1 MMDKFKAALLLA
13 GVGDALGYRNFTR
26 ENNALGAKI
35 QGELKEIG
43 GLENLVLSSDKW
55 PISDNTLMHMATAEA
70 LVTDYWCLEDLYRE
84 LVKRYVDAIDKLPG
98 RRSDPATI
106 EGCSQLKPDN
116 YLLAWHT
123 PFNEKG
129 SGFGAAT
136 KAMCLGMKYWK
147 PDRLET
153 LIEVSIE
160 VGRMTHNHPTG
171 FLGSLC
177 TALFVSYAIQ
187 GKPLVQWG
195 REMMKVVPM
204 AEEYCKKTIRHMA
217 EYQEHWFYYEAK
229 WQFYLEERE
238 INEDNQNKPNFPDN
252 YDAEERE
259 KTYRRWSSE
268 GRGGRRGHDAPMIA
282 YDALLGCGSD
292 WTELCNRAM
301 FHGGES
307 AATGTIAGCLYGL
320 LYGLNKVPKGLY
332 QDLEQRE
339 KLENL
344 GEALFRLSSEENRS
358 KGTKLGSDKVLVDP
372 IVLKKKL
379 SKMSTELGAFAV
391 LSSLLLYLTDLLSSQ
406 PQVESKKAKWLEG
419 IENKVNSRRECHSA
433 HGGIRPTKFQLLQ
446 SRFMNNNR
454 EAYRKRSRE
463 VGKLVIKEKQNRNGL
478 NSIVSKL
485 DKSSSKEG
493 ESPEITP
500 HDKVKWVC
508 STGKNTVKNILK
520 KFLVAEE
527 KEAKEREKQ
536 VAPKKKTPNDNL
548 PKIINKNS
556 VLSKL
561 KEKFEQSSNICSAIE
576 VKSLLPR
583 KGERKSKKGPE
594 RKKICKP
601 EIRVLERKLRTTTI
615 VNSPQ
620 PQQLVCTTVPT
631 PKFCVATEISH
642 PWSWATNAK
651 STTQTSEVGRPK
663 DTQKAPGIGSHDSRI
678 PESMTHK
685 GQLGGQLQNKHHEM
699 SKVVADK
706 KDIVES
712 NVTPTSPGS
721 NQDSVLPSCE
731 NVSLVDGIPPLSK
744 NSLDH
749 KENIIPPVDDTFSRS
764 RDKNAAK
771 IMSRENIPTNDLS
784 SNPAEG
790 VHVHSHQEMK
800 EDGIPGI
807 PEGMFRPK
815 ETEIELAE
823 PIKDPPF
830 TSQKC
835 FSEKKV
841 LENIP
846 PFLSPVAQASCN
858 REPPIKDQ
866 QSSVEPAAV
875 HKMPPLKP
883 SQDNAQSLGSTFSD
897 TVQNKEK
904 LPDKEEL
911 FPSLNKSD
919 HAGKAKKGVLQPSRS
934 QGEPS
939 DQQAERE
946 HLPKEPQSHPKLSQ
960 QNNPSS
966 NISKQT
972 IDQPHQTPTSN
983 RSQKD
988 NNDLK
993 GNDFEKELCPLTGD
1007 LDKSSCVRAAEN
1019 TSKAELRSDNEKT
1032 NSENKSK
1039 KGNSSL
1045 SHLDTPQRLPEEF
1058 IRHETGNLEKNPTPP
1073 FQKSHSSSLTDSA
1086 NPEGDTP
1093 EVDRPW
1099 CSVGNLQTPTSNAVK
1114 KKESC
1119 IVRDNAATPNS
1130 EKHHFPSPAEL
1141 LKPKGAPGQDSK
1153 PTTSNLCNDLIKSEN
1168 HAVEVEGMSPQTRK
1182 YQPASTK
1189 ETRKREISPVGE
1201 ASPAHNVEKQQVPL
1215 GNKTGKQ
1222 ESIKVMAE
1230 VKPEKS
1236 GFPSPNETVKQG
1248 NSEGGE
1254 RNLLKEVQCL
1264 IPSSVDRKGQDDK
1277 VTKEKNSIVGG
1288 KKLVRNSNMPQKLI
1302 KSDLAEGGG
1311 ERAGSQ
1317 QLTPPK
1323 HKPSRPGVLPSP
1335 DNSKC
1340 QTPSRDPEKGGTV
1353 ASKDENAAKHQ
1364 LSTLKE
1370 PVKCDD
1376 NANQRNAQDSL
1387 KTKSDKIPLSGKK
1400 VKPESKSGKTK
1411 ENTSNSG
1418 QNQLP
1423 LENELPKSK
1432 KAEPMKPT
1440 AEKSQKPSLDDSRNG
1455 LPKSKETT
1463 VSKLGKTKENTSNS
1477 GQNQLPLENELPKSK
1492 KAESMKPAAE
1502 KLQKPSLGDSRNGL
1516 PKSKETT
1523 VSKLGK
1529 TKENTSHSGQIQLPL
1544 ENEVPK
1550 SKKAEPMKHAAEK
1563 KPSLDDSRN
1572 ELPKSKETTVRE
1584 RGTLCNLKEHQIPAP
1599 NESKTEPVN
1608 LAAGEPQKPSLNDS
1622 RNHEDI
1628 AKNEKRA
1635 SWNSKNQ
1642 QLPLSD
1648 VKQESHQYSVTAG
1661 KQQQQPQPPKDYVK
1675 PKSSIRDGKH
1685 MHHKSEKYRLPAS
1698 DELGVHEKNASE
1710 RKGSLAPLSSHD
1722 RTMQKKKTLCETD
1735 TGPRLGSPN
1744 KTCPAEQRKPQRSPP
1759 GKYQTL
1765 SANVLSE
1772 QGSGESQKLGADAI
1786 SQKARSLALEKYI
1799 AESYSEELVP
1809 LSIKPMVVRVI
1820 DTIKLDN

>member
-55 PISDNTLMHMATAEA
+55 PISDNTIMHMATAEA
-70 LVTDYWCLEDLYRE
+70 LITDYWCLEDLYRE
-84 LVKRYVDAIDKLPG
+84 LVKRYVDAVDKLPG

-106 EGCSQLKPDN
+106 EACSQLKPDN

-217 EYQEHWFYYEAK
+217 EYQEHWFYFEAK

-292 WTELCNRAM
+292 WTELCNRAI

-320 LYGLNKVPKGLY
+320 LYGINKVPKGLY

-358 KGTKLGSDKVLVDP
+358 KGTKLGGDKVLVDP

-391 LSSLLLYLTDLLSSQ
+391 LSSLLLYLTELLSSQ

-419 IENKVNSRRECHSA
+419 IENKVNLKRECQSA
-433 HGGIRPTKFQLLQ
+433 HGNIRPTKFQLLQ

-463 VGKLVIKEKQNRNGL
+463 VGKLVVKEKQNRNGL

-527 KEAKEREKQ
+527 KEAKDREKQ

-576 VKSLLPR
+576 VKSLLPC

-615 VNSPQ
+615 VNSPHA
-620 PQQLVCTTVPT
+620 QQLVCTTVPT
-631 PKFCVATEISH
+631 PKFCVATEISR

-651 STTQTSEVGRPK
+651 SATQPSEVGRPK
-663 DTQKAPGIGSHDSRI
+663 VTQKVPDIGPHDSRI
-678 PESMTHK
+678 PESRAHK
-685 GQLGGQLQNKHHEM
+685 RKLGGQLQNKHHEM
-699 SKVVADK
+699 PKVVADK

-731 NVSLVDGIPPLSK
+731 NVSLVDCIPPLSK
-744 NSLDH
+744 DSLDH

-764 RDKNAAK
+764 RDKNAAN
-771 IMSRENIPTNDLS
+771 IMCRENIPTKDLS
-784 SNPAEG
+784 SNPVEG
-790 VHVHSHQEMK
+790 VHAHSHQEMK
-800 EDGIPGI
+800 GDGIPGI

-846 PFLSPVAQASCN
+846 PFPSPVAQASCN

-883 SQDNAQSLGSTFSD
+883 SQDNAQGFGSTFSD
-897 TVQNKEK
+897 AVQNKEK

-919 HAGKAKKGVLQPSRS
+919 HAGKAKKGALQPSKS

-939 DQQAERE
+939 DHLAESE
-946 HLPKEPQSHPKLSQ
+946 HLPKEPQAHPKLSQ

-966 NISKQT
+966 NISKQS

-983 RSQKD
+983 KSQKD
-988 NNDLK
+988 NNNVK
-993 GNDFEKELCPLTGD
+993 GNYFEKELHPLTGD

-1019 TSKAELRSDNEKT
+1019 TSKTELRSDNEKT

-1045 SHLDTPQRLPEEF
+1045 SHLDTSQRLPEEF
-1058 IRHETGNLEKNPTPP
+1058 TSHETGNLEKNPAPP
-1073 FQKSHSSSLTDSA
+1073 SEKSHSSSLTHSA
-1086 NPEGDTP
+1086 NPEGNTP

-1119 IVRDNAATPNS
+1119 IVRDNVTSPNS

-1141 LKPKGAPGQDSK
+1141 LKPKGAPGQDNK

-1182 YQPASTK
+1182 YQPPSTK
-1189 ETRKREISPVGE
+1189 EIRKHEISPVGE

-1215 GNKTGKQ
+1215 GNKTGKH
-1222 ESIKVMAE
+1222 EGMKVMAE
-1230 VKPEKS
+1230 VKPGKS
-1236 GFPSPNETVKQG
+1236 RFPSQNETAKQG
-1248 NSEGGE
+1248 DGEGGE

-1264 IPSSVDRKGQDDK
+1264 IPSSADRKEQEDK
-1277 VTKEKNSIVGG
+1277 VTEEKNSIVGG
-1288 KKLVRNSNMPQKLI
+1288 KKLVHNSNMPQKSR

-1311 ERAGSQ
+1311 ERAGAQ

-1323 HKPSRPGVLPSP
+1323 HNTSSPGVLHSP

-1353 ASKDENAAKHQ
+1353 ASKDEYTAKHQ
-1364 LSTLKE
+1364 LSSLKE
-1370 PVKCDD
+1370 PVKRDD
-1376 NANQRNAQDSL
+1376 NANQRIAQDSL
-1387 KTKSDKIPLSGKK
+1387 KSDKMPLSGEK
-1400 VKPESKSGKTK
+1400 VKPKSKSGKTK

-1418 QNQLP
+1418 QNQFP
-1423 LENELPKSK
+1423 LENELPKNK
-1432 KAEPMKPT
+1432 KAEPMKP
-1440 AEKSQKPSLDDSRNG
+1440 AADKSQKPS
-1455 LPKSKETT
+1455 
-1463 VSKLGKTKENTSNS
+1463 V
-1477 GQNQLPLENELPKSK
+1477 
-1492 KAESMKPAAE
+1492 
-1502 KLQKPSLGDSRNGL
+1502 
-1516 PKSKETT
+1516 
-1523 VSKLGK
+1523 
-1529 TKENTSHSGQIQLPL
+1529 
-1544 ENEVPK
+1544 
-1550 SKKAEPMKHAAEK
+1550 
-1563 KPSLDDSRN
+1563 DDSRN
-1572 ELPKSKETTVRE
+1572 ELAKSKETTVRE
-1584 RGTLCNLKEHQIPAP
+1584 SGTLRNLKEDQIPAP
-1599 NESKTEPVN
+1599 NEPKTVSVN
-1608 LAAGEPQKPSLNDS
+1608 LAAGKPQKPSLNDS

-1628 AKNEKRA
+1628 AKNEKQA

-1642 QLPLSD
+1642 QLPLPD

-1710 RKGSLAPLSSHD
+1710 RKGSLAPLSSHN

-1735 TGPRLGSPN
+1735 TRPKLGSPN
-1744 KTCPAEQRKPQRSPP
+1744 KTCPAEQRKPQCSPP

-1765 SANVLSE
+1765 SE
-1772 QGSGESQKLGADAI
+1772 QGNGESQKHGADAI
-1786 SQKARSLALEKYI
+1786 RQKARSLALEKYI
-1799 AESYSEELVP
+1799 AESYSEELPVAP
-1809 LSIKPMVVRVI
+1809 LSIKPMVVRAI

>member
-160 VGRMTHNHPTG
+160 VGRMTHNHPT
-171 FLGSLC
+171 
-177 TALFVSYAIQ
+177 
-187 GKPLVQWG
+187 
-195 REMMKVVPM
+195 
-204 AEEYCKKTIRHMA
+204 
-217 EYQEHWFYYEAK
+217 EYQEHWFYFEAK

-320 LYGLNKVPKGLY
+320 LYGLSKVPKGLY
-332 QDLEQRE
+332 QDFEQRE

-463 VGKLVIKEKQNRNGL
+463 VGKLVVKEKQNRNGL

-576 VKSLLPR
+576 VKSLLPC

-631 PKFCVATEISH
+631 PKFRVATEISH

-651 STTQTSEVGRPK
+651 SATKPSEVGRPK

-678 PESMTHK
+678 PESMAHK

-699 SKVVADK
+699 PKVVADK

-712 NVTPTSPGS
+712 NVIPTSPGS
-721 NQDSVLPSCE
+721 NQDSVLPSRE
-731 NVSLVDGIPPLSK
+731 NMSLVDCIPPLSK
-744 NSLDH
+744 DSLDH

-771 IMSRENIPTNDLS
+771 IMSRENIPTNDFS

-800 EDGIPGI
+800 GDGILGI

-883 SQDNAQSLGSTFSD
+883 SQDNTQSLGSTFSD

-911 FPSLNKSD
+911 FPSFNKSD
-919 HAGKAKKGVLQPSRS
+919 HAGKAKKEVLQPSRS

-939 DQQAERE
+939 DHQAQRE
-946 HLPKEPQSHPKLSQ
+946 HLPKEPQAHPKLSQ

-972 IDQPHQTPTSN
+972 IDQSHQTPTSD

-988 NNDLK
+988 NNDVK
-993 GNDFEKELCPLTGD
+993 GHDFEKELCPLTGD

-1019 TSKAELRSDNEKT
+1019 TSKAELHSDNEKT

-1045 SHLDTPQRLPEEF
+1045 SHLDTSQRLPEEF
-1058 IRHETGNLEKNPTPP
+1058 ISHETGNLENNPAPP
-1073 FQKSHSSSLTDSA
+1073 SQKSHSSSLTHSA

-1119 IVRDNAATPNS
+1119 IVRDNAASPNS
-1130 EKHHFPSPAEL
+1130 EKHHLPSPAEL

-1168 HAVEVEGMSPQTRK
+1168 HAVEVESMSPQTRK
-1182 YQPASTK
+1182 YQPPSTK
-1189 ETRKREISPVGE
+1189 ETRKCEISPVGE

-1222 ESIKVMAE
+1222 ESMKVMAE

-1236 GFPSPNETVKQG
+1236 GFPSPNETAKQG

-1264 IPSSVDRKGQDDK
+1264 IPSSVDRKEQDDK
-1277 VTKEKNSIVGG
+1277 VTEEKNSIVGG

-1323 HKPSRPGVLPSP
+1323 HKPSRPGMLHSPS
-1335 DNSKC
+1335 NSKC

-1376 NANQRNAQDSL
+1376 NANQRNALDSL
-1387 KTKSDKIPLSGKK
+1387 KTKSDKIPLSAEK
-1400 VKPESKSGKTK
+1400 VKPESKLGKTK

-1432 KAEPMKPT
+1432 KAEPMKPA
-1440 AEKSQKPSLDDSRNG
+1440 AEKS
-1455 LPKSKETT
+1455 
-1463 VSKLGKTKENTSNS
+1463 
-1477 GQNQLPLENELPKSK
+1477 
-1492 KAESMKPAAE
+1492 
-1502 KLQKPSLGDSRNGL
+1502 QKPSLGDSRNGL

-1529 TKENTSHSGQIQLPL
+1529 TKENTSHSGQNQLPL
-1544 ENEVPK
+1544 ENELPK
-1550 SKKAEPMKHAAEK
+1550 NKKAEAMKPATEK
-1563 KPSLDDSRN
+1563 SRKPSLDDSRN

-1584 RGTLCNLKEHQIPAP
+1584 RGTLRNLKEHQIPAP

-1628 AKNEKRA
+1628 AKNEKQA

-1685 MHHKSEKYRLPAS
+1685 THHKSEKYRLPAS

-1722 RTMQKKKTLCETD
+1722 RTTQKKKTPCETD
-1735 TGPRLGSPN
+1735 TGPKLGSPN

-1772 QGSGESQKLGADAI
+1772 QGSGESQKLGADAV